1 MKVSVVLSTYNGE
14 NYLIPLLDSLRL
26 QSRRPD
32 EVLIRDDCSKDS
44 TAKIIEDYISKWSLN
59 NWKLSIN
66 KKNLG
71 WMSNFYN
78 GIIAASGDYI
88 FPCDQDDIWD
98 KNKIKEM
105 LQVMENNSC
114 IRLLC
119 CDYETFYMDGARKYE
134 KTRTSKIKDDG
145 TIERIDFKRGFL
157 FVDRPGC
164 TYCIKKELVPFMN
177 QMYFNGYPHDALAWR
192 AAVLN
197 DGLFIY
203 HKQLIRFR
211 RHSNNASTSASVI
224 NAKGFL
230 SSRLNTA
237 EYYESFIGKALEI
250 SINDLKKRK
259 YLEKC
264 EQTAVKRVEYLNDK
278 SLSKCFLALT
288 HIHYYPTKTS
298 YFGDLLSIIRS

>member
-1 MKVSVVLSTYNGE
+1 MKASVVLSTYNGE
-14 NYLIPLLDSLRL
+14 KYLEELLDSLRK
-26 QSRRPD
+26 QTYQPD
-32 EVLIRDDCSKDS
+32 EVLIFDDGS
-44 TAKIIEDYISKWSLN
+44 TDKSVFLITEYIRKWKLN
-59 NWKLSIN
+59 TWKLSVN
-66 KKNLG
+66 KSNLG
-71 WMSNFYN
+71 WMKNFYQGILSAN
-78 GIIAASGDYI
+78 GSFI

-105 LQVMENNSC
+105 LQVMESNSR
-114 IRLLC
+114 IQLLC

-134 KTRTSKIKDDG
+134 KRRTSKIKNDG
-145 TIERIDFKRGFL
+145 AIENIDFKRGFL

-164 TYCIKKELVPFMN
+164 TYCIRKELVPYMN
-177 QMYFNGYPHDALAWR
+177 QMYFDGYPHDALAWR
-192 AAVLN
+192 AAALN

-224 NAKGFL
+224 NAKGSL

-264 EQTAVKRVEYLNDK
+264 EQAAVKRVEYLNDK
-278 SLSKCFLALT
+278 SLSKCFLAFT